1 MSWTVSE
8 AAGLAR
14 VSVRTLHHYDE
25 IGLVSPAR
33 RSAAGYRLYGRDD
46 LERLQQVLFFRELG
60 FSLDEIRKALDEPG
74 FDRTEALVMQRE
86 LLTAKAEHLKAMIGT
101 LDKAIE
107 AQQKGIAMDEK
118 DLFDV
123 FGDEDPAQYEDE
135 ARERWGDTDAFKESR
150 RRAKSYSKEDRLR
163 IKADQDAV
171 EAEFAEAM
179 LAGRAPD
186 SPEAMALAER
196 ARLGIDQAFYPC
208 SHEMHRDLGTMYV
221 ADPRFAKHYDDRAPG
236 LARYVCDAIVANAA
250 AHGVGSG

>member
-8 AAGLAR
+8 AAGLAH

-33 RSAAGYRLYGRDD
+33 RSDAGYRLYGRDD

-60 FSLDEIRKALDEPG
+60 FSLDEIREALDDPD
-74 FDRTEALVMQRE
+74 FDRTEALVLQRE
-86 LLTAKAEHLKAMIGT
+86 LLTDKVEHLRAMIGT

-107 AQQKGIAMDEK
+107 AQQKGVTMDEK
-118 DLFDV
+118 DMFEV
-123 FGDEDPAQYEDE
+123 FGDEDPTQYEEE
-135 ARERWGDTDAFKESR
+135 ARERWGDTDAYKESTR
-150 RRAKSYSKEDRLR
+150 RTKSYTKEDWLR
-163 IKADQDAV
+163 IKADQEAV
-171 EAEFAEAM
+171 EAGLAEAM
-179 LAGRAPD
+179 AAGLAPG

-208 SHEMHRDLGTMYV
+208 SHEMHRNLGAMYV

-236 LARYVCDAIVANAA
+236 LARYACDAIVANAV
-250 AHGVGSG
+250 AHGVEPA